1 MAWKMLRSDKI
12 AEIVQC
18 DNFCAY
24 KVLSLHGSDCTCAA
38 LTFNELHDECS

>member
-12 AEIVQC
+12 SEKVQC

-24 KVLSLHGSDCTCAA
+24 KVLSLHSDDCTCEA
-38 LTFNELHDECS
+38 LTFNELYG